1 MQLLGALRINMMN
14 VVVALGSALL
24 SEVYDRLREELTMR
38 SLFLVGSFIVA
49 LGTWSCGGGSSYGG
63 GSSGNPGAPT
73 PTGATTITIMGV
85 RGAQSFSPNPVSVS
99 QGTMVAWR
107 NTDNSTHHIV
117 LNDGSLDTGDI
128 APGATSAVMRLSV
141 NGANYHCTIHPTMV
155 GSINTSTGT
164 PPPCIGAYC

>member
-1 MQLLGALRINMMN
+1 MQLLGALRINMMS
-14 VVVALGSALL
+14 VVVALVSALL

-85 RGAQSFSPNPVSVS
+85 RGAQSFSPNPASVS

-107 NTDNSTHHIV
+107 NTDNSTHH
-117 LNDGSLDTGDI
+117 
-128 APGATSAVMRLSV
+128 
-141 NGANYHCTIHPTMV
+141 
-155 GSINTSTGT
+155 
-164 PPPCIGAYC
+164 